1 MVIQHARNKG
11 LPVRE
16 LKADRDKVSRALV
29 AAPRMEGG
37 QVYFPTGRGW
47 LDEWESELLLFP
59 NGRHD
64 DQVDTL
70 AYAALDVTK
79 PHRER
84 GDLSGWDIDALAGPS
99 PTHIA

>member
-1 MVIQHARNKG
+1 VVIQQARNQG

-29 AAPRMEGG
+29 ASARMEGG
-37 QVYFPTGRGW
+37 QVYFPAARGW

-64 DQVDTL
+64 DQAGTL
-70 AYAALDVTK
+70 AYAVLEVTTG
-79 PHRER
+79 RSTR
-84 GDLSGWDIDALAGPS
+84 VDLSGWNVSDLVAPS
-99 PTHIA
+99 WLPV